1 MAQVGDWS
9 RRELVRSEVVSLGDE
24 GPIRLTVFH
33 ARGRIVEYF
42 PDTAAALQR
51 QVELERLLA
60 AAQG

>member
-1 MAQVGDWS
+1 MAWPGSD
-9 RRELVRSEVVSLGDE
+9 LVRSEVVSLGAG

-42 PDTAAALQR
+42 PDAASALRR
-51 QVELERLLA
+51 QMELERLLA